1 MRKLGKNYMKTK
13 QTTIAKEWD
22 WESEIDN
29 LVDKMFLDRGF
40 FVTRWEGGEDYEEMK
55 KLKAFISKVE
65 AQTRATTLDE
75 CLEII
80 GEDERQ
86 REYITD
92 LGIKDDFEGVRG
104 LIRNKL
110 RQDLRQAI
118 NSLKEV

>member
-1 MRKLGKNYMKTK
+1 MKTK
-13 QTTIAKEWD
+13 QTTITKEWD
-22 WESEIDN
+22 WEKEASDMIIG
-29 LVDKMFLDRGF
+29 MFLLRGYGI
-40 FVTRWEGGEDYEEMK
+40 VSWDGGEKKTPEEK
-55 KLKAFISKVE
+55 KVIALIKKVE